1 MKIKKLFIC
10 KSRES
15 TNLSTMKYYLMS
27 IRMAVTKKTKDNTS
41 DDVDMWR
48 TWHTIVLM

>member
-1 MKIKKLFIC
+1 MKTKKLFIC

-27 IRMAVTKKTKDNTS
+27 IRMAVTKKAKDNTS
-41 DDVDMWR
+41 DGVGMWK
-48 TWHTIVLM
+48 T